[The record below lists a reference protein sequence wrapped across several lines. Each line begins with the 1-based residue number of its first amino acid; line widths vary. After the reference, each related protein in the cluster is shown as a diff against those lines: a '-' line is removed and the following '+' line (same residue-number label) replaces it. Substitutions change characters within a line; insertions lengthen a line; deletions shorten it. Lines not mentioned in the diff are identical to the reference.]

1 MHLDPPRHRKW
12 VFRMIDGPRVVVI
25 GGGSGLAILLRGLK
39 QLTFNITAIV
49 TVSDDGGGSGVLRE
63 DLGMLPPGDI
73 RNCIIALANTEPV
86 MEQLLQYRF
95 PEGKLKGQCFGNL
108 LLAAMDGI
116 SPNFEEAV
124 QRVHEI
130 LAVSGRVVP
139 VSLMNI
145 HLYGK
150 LQNDIIVKGESK
162 IGKASLHYNS
172 PIERVFIQPAE
183 SPATQDALHAIQ
195 QADII
200 VLGPGSL
207 YTSIIPNLLTDGIV
221 EAIKKSRAKKTYI
234 QNVMT
239 QPGETSGMGIKE
251 HVKAL
256 QDHSVMGLVDEIFI
270 NTGVVDQSVELR
282 YKHEG
287 AQLIMPTQED
297 LDYLK
302 YSGMRM
308 VLDNFIEVKHGYIR
322 HNALKLSEA
331 LMDSLE
337 VRTFVRRNE
346 D

>member
-1 MHLDPPRHRKW
+1 
-12 VFRMIDGPRVVVI
+12 MIDGPRVVVI

-39 QLTFNITAIV
+39 QLTSNITAIV

-73 RNCIIALANTEPV
+73 RNCIIALANTEPL

-95 PEGKLKGQCFGNL
+95 PEGKLKGQSFGNL
-108 LLAAMDGI
+108 LLAAMNGI
-116 SPNFEEAV
+116 SVNFEEAI

-150 LQNDIIVKGESK
+150 LYNDVIIKGESK
-162 IGKASLHYNS
+162 IGKASLQYNS
-172 PIERVFIQPAE
+172 AIERVFIQPAQP
-183 SPATQDALHAIQ
+183 PATEEALLAIQ

-221 EAIKKSRAKKTYI
+221 EAIKKSKAKKAYI
-234 QNVMT
+234 SNVMT
-239 QPGETSGMGIKE
+239 QPGETSGMGVKE
-251 HVKAL
+251 HVMAL
-256 QDHSVMGLVDEIFI
+256 QDHSVSGLVDLVFI
-270 NTGVVDQSVELR
+270 NTGVVDEHVELR

-287 AQLIMPTQED
+287 AQLILSTQED
-297 LDYLK
+297 LDYLR
-302 YSGMRM
+302 YSGIRP
-308 VLDNFIEVKHGYIR
+308 VLDNFIEVKQGYIR
-322 HNALKLSEA
+322 HDALKLSKALIEA
-331 LMDSLE
+331 VD
-337 VRTFVRRNE
+337 VRAFVR
-346 D
+346 